1 MIRAARPEDLVHLP
15 EIERAAG
22 AAFRGLGMASVADDE
37 PPTADVLRAY
47 QEAGRAWVATND
59 VDQPIA
65 YLVVDVVDE
74 AAHIEQVSV
83 HPDYAHRRLGRQ
95 LLDAAGVWARQQGLM
110 VMTLTTFTDVPWNGP
125 YYARLG
131 FQVVAENEWT
141 ASQRRIREHEAAVGL
156 DAWPRAVMRR
166 PIPSDEWA
174 R

>member
-1 MIRAARPEDLVHLP
+1 
-15 EIERAAG
+15 
-22 AAFRGLGMASVADDE
+22 
-37 PPTADVLRAY
+37 
-47 QEAGRAWVATND
+47 
-59 VDQPIA
+59 
-65 YLVVDVVDE
+65 
-74 AAHIEQVSV
+74 
-83 HPDYAHRRLGRQ
+83 
-95 LLDAAGVWARQQGLM
+95 M